1 MNPTDPTTG
10 PERVDYFASACLTLE
25 SPTAKMPAV
34 QPAAGTP
41 RHEARPRPSLLATNL
56 HRYGCGCRLLRHVVE
71 YEPVADDIR
80 GMVAAEWDQELADA
94 NLTPPVDTPAG
105 PDTWWVRLGR
115 WTLAVTRNPQGG
127 AR

>member
-1 MNPTDPTTG
+1 MSTPTDPA

-34 QPAAGTP
+34 QPADPGAPFLAGQAGP
-41 RHEARPRPSLLATNL
+41 VPADEVLSPLAAVL
-56 HRYGCGCRLLRHVVE
+56 HRRICGCPH
-71 YEPVADDIR
+71 
-80 GMVAAEWDQELADA
+80 GAAERAADGLGWNDVGDEVYA
-94 NLTPPVDTPAG
+94 IVSGGPPPVQP
-105 PDTWWVRLGR
+105 TWWVRLGR

>member
-1 MNPTDPTTG
+1 MTPTDPTN

-25 SPTAKMPAV
+25 SPTAAIPAV

-56 HRYGCGCRLLRHVVE
+56 HRYGCGCRLLRHVAE

-80 GMVAAEWDQELADA
+80 GMVAQEWDQELEAA
-94 NLTPPVDTPAG
+94 ELVPATR
-105 PDTWWVRLGR
+105 PWVWRWGR
-115 WTLAVTRNPQGG
+115 WTLAVTRSHDGG